1 MLHSNSNTTY
11 TTTESPE
18 SSTRVRRL
26 RLTLRPEGSSASAP
40 HEPKRNGT
48 TETGECRIAG
58 NERRHNVYFSS
69 EQNSAERA
77 EQPTL
82 HLSNGL
88 AASPRGKVYGLVK
101 RTDPNNS
108 EVLVYEWSV
117 NQLKEEMKYIK
128 EVRTS
133 LETVRQ
139 KIFSDSNEMNHRIKY
154 LTKEMKVSKAHK
166 QALEGEL
173 RNQSAVLDQY
183 TQVNSTLATKTLDLQ
198 KSLLSATLEGNKSRE
213 EIENLRASYRQ
224 SLDQIKE
231 KDQYLQEAQAENQI
245 LQLKVESS
253 QEANASVMRDMTRKL
268 YDQYEAKMKEV
279 EQKHQAEKETIQA
292 RINQTLQKLEDVTK
306 RAEEAEMMLKERD
319 QKIEE
324 MDQFIVR
331 MEKERHFLRQRLQEQ
346 EQQLHDQQLQQ
357 RDELDSKL
365 SERSQRLE
373 EETASLRERIRHL
386 DNMVHCQQKKVKH
399 MIEESQ
405 SLKKQIREKDVL
417 IDELMDRISL
427 LEAEN
432 NELQDNLAYLKSL
445 SQQQAEKI
453 REQAVSYDFPTSQ
466 TSETR
471 RIKITSPYLKLMELS
486 MHRPSRRRLRAAL
499 TRETMSSERQGFL
512 GDLHRK
518 DKAELLELLRR
529 QNKLLENKS
538 LIQTLPDKGKRIIE
552 SAEKLESLI
561 ARHEELE
568 RKRELLSAVKVEFQK
583 RSEERSSDREDV
595 LSNKNVI
602 FEFQNNAASIPTKGK
617 DIGKQCEVSD
627 EPIEDQPVLSMIY
640 CDEGESSQCSF
651 QDRELSSE
659 TKEEQANCSGISV
672 PKSTSKAEN
681 SIHPVVDNQHAGT
694 KQDQTYETLQ
704 NSKADDP
711 EVILTSKS
719 DDLLSDKLGRVTLS
733 DTELESFDSKIH
745 KEPAVS
751 GDSMLEDNPF
761 KTLHNQSKINPH
773 YINVLEERAKNP
785 VAKRSP
791 FKPNRLSESPGSSP
805 SQSPGRPESNLS
817 PSERRLRDQ
826 KHLDYITAARLP
838 PLHYSSAQ
846 LLSLEESRELQISQQ
861 KIYEALQAK
870 LAAEKL
876 AEKVGVKAVSFNL
889 EGKSAVTFRE
899 YRDQG
904 DSSSSEED

>member
-154 LTKEMKVSKAHK
+154 LTKEMK
-166 QALEGEL
+166 
-173 RNQSAVLDQY
+173 
-183 TQVNSTLATKTLDLQ
+183 

-486 MHRPSRRRLRAAL
+486 MHR
-499 TRETMSSERQGFL
+499 
-512 GDLHRK
+512 
-518 DKAELLELLRR
+518 
-529 QNKLLENKS
+529 
-538 LIQTLPDKGKRIIE
+538 
-552 SAEKLESLI
+552 
-561 ARHEELE
+561 
-568 RKRELLSAVKVEFQK
+568 
-583 RSEERSSDREDV
+583 
-595 LSNKNVI
+595 
-602 FEFQNNAASIPTKGK
+602 
-617 DIGKQCEVSD
+617 
-627 EPIEDQPVLSMIY
+627 
-640 CDEGESSQCSF
+640 
-651 QDRELSSE
+651 
-659 TKEEQANCSGISV
+659 
-672 PKSTSKAEN
+672 
-681 SIHPVVDNQHAGT
+681 
-694 KQDQTYETLQ
+694 
-704 NSKADDP
+704 
-711 EVILTSKS
+711 
-719 DDLLSDKLGRVTLS
+719 
-733 DTELESFDSKIH
+733 
-745 KEPAVS
+745 
-751 GDSMLEDNPF
+751 
-761 KTLHNQSKINPH
+761 
-773 YINVLEERAKNP
+773 
-785 VAKRSP
+785 
-791 FKPNRLSESPGSSP
+791 
-805 SQSPGRPESNLS
+805 
-817 PSERRLRDQ
+817 
-826 KHLDYITAARLP
+826 
-838 PLHYSSAQ
+838 
-846 LLSLEESRELQISQQ
+846 
-861 KIYEALQAK
+861 
-870 LAAEKL
+870 
-876 AEKVGVKAVSFNL
+876 
-889 EGKSAVTFRE
+889 
-899 YRDQG
+899 
-904 DSSSSEED
+904 